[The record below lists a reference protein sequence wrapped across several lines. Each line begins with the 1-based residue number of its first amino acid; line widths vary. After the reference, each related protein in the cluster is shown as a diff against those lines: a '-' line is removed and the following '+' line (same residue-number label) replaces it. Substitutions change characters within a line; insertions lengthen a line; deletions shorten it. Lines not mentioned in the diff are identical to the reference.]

1 MRIREDEEETVT
13 GQSKDV
19 TKQHKREI
27 HTS

>member
-1 MRIREDEEETVT
+1 MRMREGEGETVT

-19 TKQHKREI
+19 TKKHKKEI